1 MFISA
6 SDNNLNNNMK
16 ITLIEFDVLM
26 KAINNAKDSI
36 LEDTF
41 IGPYDENVEGY
52 TNRSLMDA
60 LESIENKLI
69 NEFYPF

>member
-1 MFISA
+1 
-6 SDNNLNNNMK
+6 MK
-16 ITLIEFDVLM
+16 ITRTEYDVIM
-26 KAINNAKDSI
+26 QAISNAKDSI

-41 IGPYDENVEGY
+41 IDPYDENVEGY

-69 NEFYPF
+69 NEYNPF